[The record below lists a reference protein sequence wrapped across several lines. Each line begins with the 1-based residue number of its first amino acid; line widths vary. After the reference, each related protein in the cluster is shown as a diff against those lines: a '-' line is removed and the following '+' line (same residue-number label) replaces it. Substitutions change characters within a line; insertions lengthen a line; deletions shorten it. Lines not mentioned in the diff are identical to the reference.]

1 MKLWQGAMIAL
12 ARSGAVT
19 RFMQD
24 YAPTSAL
31 SARFVGGADIP
42 GFLDTAR
49 KLRTT
54 RLSTSAFFLGEYVTD
69 PQKVEINVAGILD
82 AIAAIDGT
90 RIDLHVSVDPSQ
102 IGYAVDDE
110 LGRANALRIGAA
122 LAAKSTV
129 GRKTLMLD
137 MEDESY
143 VTRTLALRDELAAS
157 GLPAAV
163 TVQAYL
169 RRSAADI
176 EALAAAG
183 ATVRLVKGAFVGTP
197 ETAFA
202 SRGAV
207 DDSYR
212 ALAARMLSPEARATG
227 MRPVFGSH
235 DDRIIAELR
244 DLARENGWQPGEYEF
259 EMLYGVRPAL
269 QKELAAAGEDVRLYL
284 PFGRDWWPYA
294 VRRVGENPRNAWL
307 VTKALISRH

>member
-1 MKLWQGAMIAL
+1 MRLWQGAMIAL
-12 ARSGAVT
+12 ARSDAVT

-31 SARFVGGADIP
+31 AARFVGGGDIP

-49 KLRTT
+49 ELQTAK
-54 RLSTSAFFLGEYVTD
+54 LSTSAFFLGEYVTAPD
-69 PQKVEINVAGILD
+69 KVETNVAGILD
-82 AIAAIDGT
+82 AIAAIDGAKV
-90 RIDLHVSVDPSQ
+90 DLHVSVDPSQ
-102 IGYAVDDE
+102 IGYAVNDE
-110 LGRANALRIGAA
+110 LGRVNAHRIGAA
-122 LAAKSTV
+122 LSAKSTA

-143 VTRTLALRDELAAS
+143 VSRTLALRDELAGT

-169 RRSAADI
+169 RRSTADI
-176 EALAAAG
+176 EALVAAG

-197 ETAFA
+197 ETAHA

-207 DDSYR
+207 DASYR
-212 ALAARMLSPEARATG
+212 ALAARMLSPEARAAG

-235 DDRIIAELR
+235 DERIIAELR
-244 DLARENGWQPGEYEF
+244 ELARENGWRPGEYEF
-259 EMLYGVRPAL
+259 EMLFGVRPAL
-269 QKELAAAGEDVRLYL
+269 QRGLAAAGEDVRLYL

-307 VTKALISRH
+307 VTKALISRQ